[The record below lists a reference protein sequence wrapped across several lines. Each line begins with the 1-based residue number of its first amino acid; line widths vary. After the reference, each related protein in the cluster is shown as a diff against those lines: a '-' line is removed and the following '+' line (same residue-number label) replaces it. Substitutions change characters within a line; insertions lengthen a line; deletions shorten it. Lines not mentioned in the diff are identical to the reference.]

1 MLYMDFD
8 GLLLLMDRDTDKFEE
23 WYKKSE
29 KLSLEELEN
38 CYKEWKA
45 HYTEMHE
52 KYKNLAS
59 DEVTKDVTL
68 YSAKTTY
75 FYMLT
80 NFTLKALT
88 AYTTKLKHEWDSL
101 KSKSIQHKKSKNLQ
115 NHSKTKKSSKKQ
127 TKSS

>member
-1 MLYMDFD
+1 MDFD

-23 WYKKSE
+23 WYKNTE

-38 CYKEWKA
+38 GYKEWKA

-52 KYKNLAS
+52 KYKDLKS
-59 DEVTKDVTL
+59 DEVTKDVSL

-80 NFTLKALT
+80 NFTLKVLT
-88 AYTTKLKHEWDSL
+88 KYTTKLKQEHNLL
-101 KSKSIQHKKSKNLQ
+101 KSKNIQRKKSKKPA
-115 NHSKTKKSSKKQ
+115 KTLKKLSKKQ

>member
-1 MLYMDFD
+1 MDFD
-8 GLLLLMDRDTDKFEE
+8 GLLILMDRDTDKFEE

-38 CYKEWKA
+38 GYKEWKA

-59 DEVTKDVTL
+59 DEVTKDVSL

-80 NFTLKALT
+80 NFALKALT
-88 AYTTKLKHEWDSL
+88 AYTTKLKHEYDSL
-101 KSKSIQHKKSKNLQ
+101 KPKNIQHKKSK
-115 NHSKTKKSSKKQ
+115 KAKKIRR
-127 TKSS
+127 

>member
-1 MLYMDFD
+1 MDFD
-8 GLLLLMDRDTDKFEE
+8 GLLLLMDRDTDKFEG
-23 WYKKSE
+23 WYKNFE
-29 KLSLEELEN
+29 NLSLEELEKG
-38 CYKEWKA
+38 YKEWKA

-52 KYKNLAS
+52 KYKDLKS
-59 DEVTKDVTL
+59 DEVTKDVSL

-88 AYTTKLKHEWDSL
+88 AYTTKLKQEHDSL
-101 KSKSIQHKKSKNLQ
+101 KPKNIQRKKLKNLQ
-115 NHSKTKKSSKKQ
+115 NTSKTKKSSKKQ